1 MFLVGNSKMVTSKV
15 ADIID
20 SKAIGRITKVFIMKT
35 EGAIEG
41 VFMLAKILKRISK
54 MVGKIKMS
62 VKIRMIPMGNGSLFR
77 NNLYL
82 YPYRLQQLVSKEQQQ

>member
-20 SKAIGRITKVFIMKT
+20 SKAIGRITEVVIMKT

-41 VFMLAKILKRISK
+41 VFMLAKILKRIAK

-62 VKIRMIPMGNGSLFR
+62 VKITMIPMGNGSLLR

-82 YPYRLQQLVSKEQQQ
+82 YPYRLQQLVSREQQQ